1 MRHLKLFLI
10 VLMLPVLS
18 YAQTTVTG
26 VVKSETGE
34 LLPGVNIV
42 VTGTTSGTITDSNGE
57 FAISVPDLSET
68 QLTFSFIGFETQTI
82 DLNGTSRLDVTMN
95 ESYQDLDE
103 VVVIGY
109 GEVAKRD
116 LTGAVATVTESENIA
131 RQYSTV
137 DEMLQGRAAGVQV
150 SSNAGA
156 PGGAISVRIRGT
168 NSLRGNNEP
177 LYVIDGVIINS
188 AGEDVVDASAD
199 ANEMQTD
206 QNGLTG
212 LNPRDIESIEILK
225 DASATAIYGS
235 RGANGVVLITTKKG
249 ADSVGKARINFYATT
264 DISSIM
270 NRVDVLD
277 PLSYARYQ
285 NEADVLEGSNPSY
298 YIDGDQIYDIT
309 YTTDADGNTV
319 GTPGTIPL
327 QQIDWQDAIYK
338 TAVSHSE
345 GLSVA
350 GNSEKTNYYFSAGY
364 KDTKGIVETT
374 RIKSGDV
381 RLNLTTELMPKLKM
395 DNRISVNYQKGTFA
409 QAGSKS
415 GGNRSF
421 TKQVL
426 TYRPVVGQDEDN
438 TDDLDLEI
446 SNPYGF
452 LEDFDDITEE
462 TRLNLSS
469 SLEYEIVKGLKY
481 KLRGGVD
488 SRTKE
493 RQRWYGPQIFK
504 GGKENGVANYS
515 DLRRYSYTLDNI
527 LTLNKRVAKG
537 QRINATA
544 AVTYDG
550 VKFKNRLYEI
560 TDFPVKTLRSEA
572 PQLGQIVQQP
582 YAFLYA
588 DEEIFSLLGRVNY
601 TIKDRYIVTAS
612 FRADQ
617 SSKFSSDNQWGY
629 FPSLAV
635 AWRLGEESF
644 IKDADIFHNL
654 KLRAGWGQ
662 TGNQA
667 IKPYQTLSTYQ
678 TAYYVDAAGGTI
690 IGSVPARIANKD
702 LTWEKTEQFN
712 AGLDISFMKGR
723 LNATIDAYYK
733 NTKDLLQNI
742 ALPTSSG
749 FSTMTINR
757 GKIENKGIE
766 FSVDALIV
774 NKKDFTVE
782 AGGHFSVNRNKV
794 LELGL
799 PASPVWIDGQQSDE
813 VFYLGNNVSTGT
825 YFKAPANIFME
836 GQPIGMFW
844 GYETNGV
851 YQDQAAA
858 DAGPTYFGTPNEA
871 GDLIFVDQSGDG
883 NIGIEDRTFIGNPN
897 PDFTYGFDV
906 VVTWKNFTLKAL
918 FDGVYGNDIANGY
931 NLELGFADGQ
941 SKNSLREAY
950 EDAWRVD
957 APSNLYPR
965 IGYSQMNQGFPD
977 RIVEDGSY
985 LRLNN
990 ITLGYDIPFSN
1001 SAISNLNLYVSGRNL
1016 IFITDY
1022 SGYNPQVTS
1031 FLSDGTIMGVDWV
1044 GTPNVRSV
1052 LFGVNVTF

>member
-1 MRHLKLFLI
+1 MFFGSGI
-10 VLMLPVLS
+10 AS
-18 YAQTTVTG
+18 AQTTVHGKVT
-26 VVKSETGE
+26 SAEGE
-34 LLPGVNIV
+34 ALPGVNV
-42 VTGTTSGTITDSNGE
+42 VITGSTNGTITDDTGKFTLLVND
-57 FAISVPDLSET
+57 IQND
-68 QLTFSFIGFETQTI
+68 QLTFSFIGYQAQKVK
-82 DLNGTSRLDVTMN
+82 LNGQTELKVILK
-95 ESYQDLDE
+95 EKFQDLDE
-103 VVVIGY
+103 VVVLGY
-109 GEVAKRD
+109 GEIRKRD
-116 LTGAVATVTESENIA
+116 LTGSVTKVTESENIA
-131 RQYSTV
+131 RQYNTV

-150 SSNAGA
+150 SSNAGS

-188 AGEDVVDASAD
+188 AGEDVLDASSD

-212 LNPRDIESIEILK
+212 LNPRDIESMEILK

-249 ADSVGKARINFYATT
+249 TDSSGKAKINFYATT
-264 DISSIM
+264 DISKIM
-270 NRVDVLD
+270 NKVDVLD
-277 PLSYARYQ
+277 ALSFARYQ
-285 NEADVLEGSNPSY
+285 NEADVIEGSNPSY
-298 YIDGDQIYDIT
+298 SIDGNHIYEMT
-309 YTTDADGNTV
+309 YTTDADGNEV
-319 GTPGTIPL
+319 GTPGTTPL
-327 QQIDWQDAIYK
+327 EQIDWQDAVYK

-345 GLSVA
+345 GLSIA
-350 GNSEKTNYYFSAGY
+350 GRNDKTNYYFSAGY
-364 KDTKGIVETT
+364 NDTKGIVETT
-374 RIKSGDV
+374 KIKSGDI

-395 DNRISVNYQKGTFA
+395 DNRISAMYRKGTFA

-426 TYRPVVGQDEDN
+426 TYRPIIGLTGDEG
-438 TDDLDLEI
+438 DDLDLEI

-462 TRLNLSS
+462 TRLNVST
-469 SLEYEIVKGLKY
+469 SLEYEIIKGLKY

-515 DLRRYSYTLDNI
+515 DLKRYSYTIDNI
-527 LTLNKRVAKG
+527 LTYNKRVAKG

-550 VKFKNRLYEI
+550 VKFKNRVYEI

-582 YAFLYA
+582 YSFLYA
-588 DEEIFSLLGRVNY
+588 DEEIFSLLGRINY
-601 TIKDRYIVTAS
+601 TIKDKYIVTAS

-617 SSKFSSDNQWGY
+617 SSKFSSENQWGY
-629 FPSLAV
+629 FPSLAA
-635 AWRLGEESF
+635 AWRLGEEGF
-644 IKDADIFHNL
+644 LKDLDIFHNL
-654 KLRAGWGQ
+654 KIRAGWGQ

-667 IKPYQTLSTYQ
+667 INPYQTLSTYQ

-702 LTWEKTEQFN
+702 LTWEKTEQLN
-712 AGLDISFMKGR
+712 AGLDIAFLDGKLS
-723 LNATIDAYYK
+723 ATIDAYYK
-733 NTKDLLQNI
+733 STKDLLQNI

-749 FSTMTINR
+749 FSSMTINR

-766 FSVDALIV
+766 MSLNALIV
-774 NKKDFTVE
+774 NKKDFTIE
-782 AGGHFSVNRNKV
+782 AGGHISVNRNKV
-794 LELGL
+794 LELGV
-799 PASPVWIDGQQSDE
+799 PSAPVWLDGQQSDE

-851 YQDQAAA
+851 YQDQSMA
-858 DAGPTYFGTPNEA
+858 DAGPTYFGTPNQA
-871 GDLIFVDQSGDG
+871 GDLIFVDQNGDG

-897 PDFTYGFDV
+897 PDFTYGFDFV
-906 VVTWKNFTLKAL
+906 ITWNNFTLKAL

-931 NLELGFADGQ
+931 NLELGFTDGLT
-941 SKNSLREAY
+941 KNVLTAAY
-950 EDAWRVD
+950 KDAWRAD
-957 APSNLYPR
+957 APSNLYTR
-965 IGYSQMNQGFPD
+965 VGYTQMNQGFSD

-1001 SAISNLNLYVSGRNL
+1001 AAISNVNLYVSGKNL
-1016 IFITDY
+1016 IYITDY

-1031 FLSDGTIMGVDWV
+1031 FLNDGTIMGVDWV

-1052 LFGVNVTF
+1052 LLGINVTF